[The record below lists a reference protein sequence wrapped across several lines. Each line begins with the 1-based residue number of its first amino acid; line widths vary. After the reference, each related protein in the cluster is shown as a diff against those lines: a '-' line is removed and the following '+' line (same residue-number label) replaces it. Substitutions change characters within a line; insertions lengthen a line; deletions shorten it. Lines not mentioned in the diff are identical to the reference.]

1 MGWFFK
7 GKKDA
12 PSVQSTKAQ
21 ISRSAVVIPTYRAV
35 VNVDCFDA
43 RVQQRGVRVNV
54 GDRGFIE
61 CNVASTDK
69 HANVVVRIGGVDVG
83 YLPYKVGDTLRAIYS
98 TKQQPCVVSAVSY
111 DGTATL
117 SVEVSLPFIYGEK
130 NLPMFACVNTPT
142 SEQCFLKQSACGDYL
157 TIKYN
162 SATSKYD
169 VINNAIANTIGTV
182 SAEQADKVLKKF
194 GVGTILH
201 GVITKIA
208 TSFDGGTMFAYIY
221 LLTRE
226 G

>member
-21 ISRSAVVIPTYRAV
+21 ISRSAVAIPAYRAI

-43 RVQQRGVRVNV
+43 RVRQRSVRVNV
-54 GDRGFIE
+54 GDCGFVE

-83 YLPYKVGDTLRAIYS
+83 YLPYNVGDALRAIYP
-98 TKQQPCVVSAVSY
+98 TKQQTCVVSAVSY
-111 DGTATL
+111 GDTAEL
-117 SVEVSLPFIYGEK
+117 SVEILLPFIYGEK

-162 SATSKYD
+162 SATSKYN
-169 VINNAIANTIGTV
+169 VINNAIATVIGTI
-182 SAEQADKVLKKF
+182 SPEQADKVLKRF
-194 GVGTILH
+194 GVGAILH

-208 TSFDGGTMFAYIY
+208 TSFDGVTMFAYIY

-226 G
+226 N